1 MKKRKFLIHLLR
13 IISVILVISSLILFG
28 INIIRRVN
36 LIKNPLIY
44 FIPGIL
50 YFSSAIIITAFHYYL
65 ENKCIEKM
73 RKDSKT
79 NDDIDFYKKSMKMF
93 DNVTTYDGKKYKA
106 HTSLSSTNKVK
117 ENK

>member
-13 IISVILVISSLILFG
+13 IISVILVISSLILFV

-50 YFSSAIIITAFHYYL
+50 FFSSTIITAFHYYL

-73 RKDSKT
+73 YKDDKT
-79 NDDIDFYKKSMKMF
+79 DDDIDFYKKSMEMF
-93 DNVTTYDGKKYKA
+93 NNITTYDGKKYKA
-106 HTSLSSTNKVK
+106 HASLSSINKIK

>member
-13 IISVILVISSLILFG
+13 IISVILVISSLILFD

-50 YFSSAIIITAFHYYL
+50 FFSSTIITAFHYYL
-65 ENKCIEKM
+65 ENKYIEKM
-73 RKDSKT
+73 CEDDKT
-79 NDDIDFYKKSMKMF
+79 NDDIIFYKKSMEMF
-93 DNVTTYDGKKYKA
+93 NNVTTYDGKKYKT

>member
-13 IISVILVISSLILFG
+13 IISVILVISSLILFV

-50 YFSSAIIITAFHYYL
+50 FFLSTIITAFHYYL
-65 ENKCIEKM
+65 ENKYIEKM
-73 RKDSKT
+73 YKDDKT
-79 NDDIDFYKKSMKMF
+79 NDDIDFYKKSMEMF
-93 DNVTTYDGKKYKA
+93 DNITTYDGKKYKA
-106 HTSLSSTNKVK
+106 HTSLSSMNK
-117 ENK
+117 NKGE

>member
-1 MKKRKFLIHLLR
+1 MKKRKFLIHLSR
-13 IISVILVISSLILFG
+13 IISLILLISSLILFG

-36 LIKNPLIY
+36 VIKNPLIY

-50 YFSSAIIITAFHYYL
+50 FFSSTVITAFHYYL

-73 RKDSKT
+73 HKDDKT
-79 NDDIDFYKKSMKMF
+79 NDDIDFYKKSMEMF
-93 DNVTTYDGKKYKA
+93 NNVTTYDGKKYKA
-106 HTSLSSTNKVK
+106 HASLSSTNKVK

>member
-28 INIIRRVN
+28 VNIIRRVS

-50 YFSSAIIITAFHYYL
+50 FFSSTIITAFHYYL

-73 RKDSKT
+73 HKDDKT
-79 NDDIDFYKKSMKMF
+79 DDDMDFYKKSMEMF
-93 DNVTTYDGKKYKA
+93 DNITTYDGKKYKA
-106 HTSLSSTNKVK
+106 HTSLSSINKLK

>member
-13 IISVILVISSLILFG
+13 IISVILVISSIILFG

-50 YFSSAIIITAFHYYL
+50 FFSSTIITAFHYYL

-73 RKDSKT
+73 NKDDKT
-79 NDDIDFYKKSMKMF
+79 DDDIDFYKKSMEMF
-93 DNVTTYDGKKYKA
+93 DNIIAYDGKKYKA

>member
-1 MKKRKFLIHLLR
+1 MKKRKILIHLSR
-13 IISVILVISSLILFG
+13 IISLILVISSLILFG
-28 INIIRRVN
+28 VNIIRRVN

-50 YFSSAIIITAFHYYL
+50 FFLSTVITAFHYYL

-73 RKDSKT
+73 NRDDKT
-79 NDDIDFYKKSMKMF
+79 DNDIDFYKKSMEMF
-93 DNVTTYDGKKYKA
+93 DNVTAYDGKKYKA